1 MTDRNLLSFP
11 SPDADDGHDA
21 ELAERLAALY
31 PATPEPSAFQ
41 IAQCVQYVLDRV
53 PEAGVDSGTDP
64 YIRAVGNRR
73 PESAGRE
80 ESGHA
85 GSRWW
90 WGAAAAA
97 VLVTASTFLFDSN
110 RQGGLNQGPLA
121 MSTDVATVDALSG
134 SVTALSDNDVR
145 FILTLDSDVQEVA
158 IVGDFNGWDESA
170 TPMAR
175 ANGAWSAHIPLPPG
189 RHVYAFVVNGQR
201 WVVDPMAPQV
211 PNDGFGPTNAVVID
225 GGPL

>member
-1 MTDRNLLSFP
+1 MTDRDVLSFP
-11 SPDADDGHDA
+11 SPDGDDAD
-21 ELAERLAALY
+21 LADRLAALY
-31 PATPEPSAFQ
+31 AATPEPSAFQ
-41 IAQCVQYVLDRV
+41 VSQCVQYVMDRV
-53 PEAGVDSGTDP
+53 PEVGSVSGTDP
-64 YIRAVGNRR
+64 YIRSVARPR
-73 PESAGRE
+73 PERAESVDAGH
-80 ESGHA
+80 G

-97 VLVTASTFLFDSN
+97 VLVTASTFIFDSN
-110 RQGGLNQGPLA
+110 RGSGPDRALP
-121 MSTDVATVDALSG
+121 DVATVDALSG

-145 FILTLDSDVQEVA
+145 FVLTLDSDVKEVA

-175 ANGAWSAHIPLPPG
+175 TNGKWAAEVPLTPG

-211 PNDGFGPTNAVVID
+211 PSDGFGPTNAVVID